1 MISDDRD
8 LFRRTG
14 NQMILIVIKTA
25 LLCVAVLAVLY
36 MLAIMPRIFH
46 RPDTTLFKKVYF
58 AHRGLHDNEGDAPE
72 NSMAAFKKAAE
83 AGLGIELDVQVT
95 RDGVPVIFHDF
106 TLNRVCGVER
116 KLADCTYEE
125 LQAYTLCKSQERI
138 PKFADLLAMVDGRVP
153 LIVEIKAE
161 TADVSCC
168 AVIDRMLR
176 VYRGAYCIE
185 SFNPLVLWWFR
196 INHGEVVRGQL
207 SSNFRREGVYWN
219 VLYFAMTHLLFNF
232 LTKPDFIAYNHKFSE
247 EPGRRICRRLYK
259 HPAAAWTVHSQKD
272 LEALKGKYDV
282 FIFDGFLPVRTGQL

>member
-1 MISDDRD
+1 MISDNGD
-8 LFRRTG
+8 LFQRTEK
-14 NQMILIVIKTA
+14 QMILMVIKTA
-25 LLCVAVLAVLY
+25 LICIAVLAVLY

-72 NSMAAFKKAAE
+72 NSMAAFRKAVE
-83 AGLGIELDVQVT
+83 AGLGMELDVQVT
-95 RDGVPVIFHDF
+95 KDGVPVIFHDF
-106 TLNRVCGVER
+106 TLNRICGAEG
-116 KLADCTYEE
+116 KIADCTYEE

-138 PKFADLLAMVDGRVP
+138 PRFEDLLTMVDGRVP

-176 VYRGAYCIE
+176 TYRGAYCIE

-196 INHGEVVRGQL
+196 MNHGKVVRGQL

-219 VLYFAMTHLLFNF
+219 VLYFGMTHLLFNF
-232 LTKPDFIAYNHKFSE
+232 FTKPDFIAYNHKFSE
-247 EPGRRICRRLYK
+247 EPGRRICRRLYR
-259 HPAAAWTVHSQKD
+259 HPAAAWTVRSQQD
-272 LEALKGKYDV
+272 LEALRGKYDV
-282 FIFDGFLPVRTGQL
+282 FIFDSFLPAGTGQ